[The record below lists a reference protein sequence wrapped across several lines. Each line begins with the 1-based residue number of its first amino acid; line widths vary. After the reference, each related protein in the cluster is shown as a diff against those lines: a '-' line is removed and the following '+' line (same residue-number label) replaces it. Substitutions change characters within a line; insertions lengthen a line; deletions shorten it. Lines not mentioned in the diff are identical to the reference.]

1 MSGEID
7 REIHRIIDECYAKA
21 KALILENSDVLHKSA
36 QLLLEK
42 EKIGRAEFEELFEEG
57 KNAAASGEI
66 VQNSEDEK

>member
-1 MSGEID
+1 MKE
-7 REIHRIIDECYAKA
+7 IIDDCYVKA
-21 KALILENSDVLHKSA
+21 KASIQEHSYVLEHCA

-42 EKIGRAEFEELFEEG
+42 EKIGRAEFEELFEEE